1 MKAAVLHEIGSPFKV
16 EEVDLL
22 PPQPGEVRVRLG
34 AAGLCH
40 SDWHFVT
47 GHFKRPL
54 PLVLG
59 HEGAGTVEEIGS
71 GVTSVHPAMLSE
83 ILLSRK
89 LLTQSFTLGK
99 HW

>member
-1 MKAAVLHEIGSPFKV
+1 MIFDPIKMEFIFKAAVLHEIGGPFNV

-34 AAGLCH
+34 AASLCH

-59 HEGAGTVEEIGS
+59 HEGGFKR
-71 GVTSVHPAMLSE
+71 GV
-83 ILLSRK
+83 II
-89 LLTQSFTLGK
+89 FD
-99 HW
+99 